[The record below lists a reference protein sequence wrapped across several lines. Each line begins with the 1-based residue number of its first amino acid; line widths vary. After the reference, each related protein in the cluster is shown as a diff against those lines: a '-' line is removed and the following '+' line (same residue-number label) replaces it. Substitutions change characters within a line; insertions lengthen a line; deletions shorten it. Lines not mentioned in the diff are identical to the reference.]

1 MYWNRS
7 KAFSWGAFLIKKK
20 KKSATVLWPKQSM
33 GSPSNPLTELEA
45 HWGHS
50 TGMQMAA
57 APKKSLRVACLS
69 IRLRKE
75 FCWFLKV
82 ESYHFHGTRLFPLEC
97 EKRMGGKKGLDVRSL
112 LGEISAL
119 LQSVVWTEG
128 GGWRATCTDGDG
140 PRCSSLGKWLI
151 STREVYSST

>member
-7 KAFSWGAFLIKKK
+7 KAFSWGAFLIKKKK

-50 TGMQMAA
+50 AGMQMAA

-97 EKRMGGKKGLDVRSL
+97 EKRMGGEERLRCAFFAGWDFCFAAVCGVDWRRGLKGYMHRWWWT
-112 LGEISAL
+112 AL
-119 LQSVVWTEG
+119 FQ
-128 GGWRATCTDGDG
+128 
-140 PRCSSLGKWLI
+140 PGKMI
-151 STREVYSST
+151 NQY